1 MGEAESTGHKSRTAV
16 VLNGDSGTLRD
27 GDAQAMADRIKGIL
41 QESGHEV
48 VQYLVSGAEIA
59 DTLKQAR
66 DTCDRVFAGGGDG
79 TISSAASIF
88 VGGDTPLAILP
99 LGTMNLF
106 ARALAI
112 PLTLDEAV
120 RALARGQERL
130 IDVGDVNGEIFVH
143 HVTLGLHP
151 LMIFNRERQQYAS
164 RLGKKWGSLKVWWKL
179 VRRAPRMRLRIAVD
193 AEQFFTRSASVI
205 VANNEFVE
213 RVGGVPHSETPD
225 RGRLALYVANT
236 RDWTELLAMSAEAGL
251 GKWASNSK
259 LDFHEG
265 QTIVI
270 AGERPRMPVSVDG
283 ELLSLT
289 MPIEARIRPQALK
302 VIVPVPG
309 TEPELP
315 RAVKGQRS
323 DNGRAEGT

>member
-1 MGEAESTGHKSRTAV
+1 MSKPIKQTSRTAV
-16 VLNGDSGTLRD
+16 VLNRDSGTLKD
-27 GDAQAMADRIKGIL
+27 GDAGEMADRIKDIL
-41 QESGHEV
+41 REAGHEV

-66 DTCDRVFAGGGDG
+66 DTCDRVFVGGGDG

-88 VGGDTPLAILP
+88 AGSDTPLAILP

-120 RALARGQERL
+120 RALANGEERA

-151 LMIFNRERQQYAS
+151 LMIFTRERQQYAS
-164 RLGKKWGSLKVWWKL
+164 RLGKKWASLKVWWKL

-193 AEQFFTRSASVI
+193 SDQFFVRTASVI
-205 VANNEFVE
+205 IANNEFVE

-265 QTIVI
+265 RKIVI
-270 AGERPRMPVSVDG
+270 VGERPRMPVSVDG
-283 ELLSLT
+283 ELISLT
-289 MPIEARIRPQALK
+289 MPIEARIRPQTLK
-302 VIVPVPG
+302 VIMPVPEG
-309 TEPELP
+309 EPELSL
-315 RAVKGQRS
+315 AVERQRS
-323 DNGRAEGT
+323 DNGRAKAT